1 MQGASEQR
9 RAVVE
14 QLVDIADAKSD
25 GAPSALSRRTCLLVT
40 TTLTNCSK
48 TYGRIAKQRFD
59 EYFPEAEDVSLYLRY
74 MRKHEITSLRAVKQT
89 SFADGLR
96 FTFEQV
102 DNPWPLVAWKSDAS
116 TNILLA
122 LSTFPHCGH

>member
-1 MQGASEQR
+1 MGF
-9 RAVVE
+9 VE
-14 QLVDIADAKSD
+14 QLVDIADAESD
-25 GAPSALSRRTCLLVT
+25 GAPSALSRRTCLLVI

-48 TYGRIAKQRFD
+48 TCGRIAKQRFD

-102 DNPWPLVAWKSDAS
+102 DNPRPLVAWKSDAS
-116 TNILLA
+116 TRTKTCRLLNA
-122 LSTFPHCGH
+122 GRIQKL